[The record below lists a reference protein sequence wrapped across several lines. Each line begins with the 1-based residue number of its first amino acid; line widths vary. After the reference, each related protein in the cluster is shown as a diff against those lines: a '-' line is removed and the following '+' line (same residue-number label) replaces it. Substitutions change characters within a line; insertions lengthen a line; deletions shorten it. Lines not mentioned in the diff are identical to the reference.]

1 MPYILKNNKT
11 DKRYEEKFFEIVNEN
26 LPIEKIEL
34 FNSLLTLKT
43 RIVKE
48 FLSDIRRTGGKLEKD
63 RFDEILSL
71 IFSIRRHK
79 EKILKTLSVGSLN
92 NAFSCLADSKK
103 SAEIRIGRF
112 LEAFSY
118 EDIIVKRDI
127 ALEILHFYEP
137 EKNVLWT
144 SWVYRQDNGTGCLPY
159 MADFLKR
166 TWDGNPYIMPFSI
179 REMRDEVGYLY
190 ELSGKN
196 GLHLKRPYG
205 ADILLSYMYSDYVYK
220 MVYAESKS
228 LSIGVPEGF
237 TLMKKLLGIEK
248 IEPPEPEL
256 ELEKAG

>member
-1 MPYILKNNKT
+1 MPYILKNNKI
-11 DKRYEEKFFEIVNEN
+11 DKRYEEKFFEIVRGN
-26 LPIEKIEL
+26 LPAEKIGI
-34 FNSLLTLKT
+34 FNGLLAVKT
-43 RIVKE
+43 QIVKE
-48 FLSDIRRTGGKLEKD
+48 FLSDTVKTGGKLEKD

-79 EKILKTLSVGSLN
+79 EKILETVSIDSLN
-92 NAFSCLADSKK
+92 NAFSLLADTKK
-103 SAEIRIGRF
+103 SAEIRTGRF

-118 EDIIVKRDI
+118 GDIIVKRDT

-159 MADFLKR
+159 TADFLKR

-179 REMRDEVGYLY
+179 KEMKGEIDYLY
-190 ELSGKN
+190 ELSDKN
-196 GLHLKRPYG
+196 GLRLKRPYG

-228 LSIGVPEGF
+228 LSVGVPDGF

-248 IEPPEPEL
+248 LEPPAREL
-256 ELEKAG
+256 EAAG

>member
-1 MPYILKNNKT
+1 MPYILKNNKI
-11 DKRYEEKFFEIVNEN
+11 DKKYEEKFFEIVKEN
-26 LPIEKIEL
+26 LSDEKIEL
-34 FNSLLTLKT
+34 FDGLLTIKT
-43 RIVKE
+43 EIVRV
-48 FLSDIRRTGGKLEKD
+48 FLSDIIKTGRKLEKD

-79 EKILKTLSVGSLN
+79 EKILKTLSAESLN

-103 SAEIRIGRF
+103 SAEIRMGRF
-112 LEAFSY
+112 LEGFSY
-118 EDIIVKRDI
+118 EDVIVKRDI
-127 ALEILHFYEP
+127 ALELLHFYEP

-166 TWDGNPYIMPFSI
+166 TWDGSPYVMPFSI
-179 REMRDEVGYLY
+179 REMKDETDYLY

-196 GLHLKRPYG
+196 GLALERPYG

-228 LSIGVPEGF
+228 LSVGVPEGF

-248 IEPPEPEL
+248 L
-256 ELEKAG
+256 EMLETEKTG

>member
-1 MPYILKNNKT
+1 MPYILKNNKI
-11 DKRYEEKFFEIVNEN
+11 DKRYEEKFFEIIREN
-26 LPIEKIEL
+26 LPGDKIGL
-34 FNSLLTLKT
+34 INSLLRQKT
-43 RIVKE
+43 EIIKR
-48 FLSDIRRTGGKLEKD
+48 FLLNIREGKQE
-63 RFDEILSL
+63 RESFDKILSI
-71 IFSIRRHK
+71 IFSIRRHR
-79 EKILKTLSVGSLN
+79 EKIAQTVSLDSLN
-92 NAFSCLADSKK
+92 NAFIILGDSKK

-118 EDIIVKRDI
+118 DDVVVKRDI

-179 REMRDEVGYLY
+179 REMKEEIDCLY
-190 ELSGKN
+190 ELSNKN
-196 GLHLKRPYG
+196 GFAIEPPYG
-205 ADILLSYMYSDYVYK
+205 VDILLSYMYADYVYK

-228 LSIGVPEGF
+228 LSIGVPDGF

-248 IEPPEPEL
+248 L
-256 ELEKAG
+256 ELQGQKLEAAG